1 MDHSALTG
9 KPADGQDRIAM
20 PAEWDP
26 HELTLVAWPQRED
39 AWRGTTIEAARDT
52 HAEVVAAISQFEPVL
67 LVVDPSQAADARSR
81 VPAANVEILE
91 LPIDDSWLRDSG
103 PIILSDGQGRR
114 VGVDFRFNAWG
125 EAFSPYENDAAVAS
139 RILEHLGLERIGSP
153 MVLEGGSI
161 AVDGDGLLVTTEQ
174 CLLDPSRNPDLGY
187 REIAVELVE
196 RLGAER
202 VVWLGDGL
210 LEDVDT
216 DGHVDNICAFYEPGK
231 AILQTV
237 ADESDPNWASTR
249 ENLRRLEAA
258 GIEVVQLELLPRISG
273 EDDGVV
279 VVPYTNFYVA
289 NGALIVPVGKVDPD
303 MDQEAIRRLGEL
315 YPGREAIG
323 IDGRSLALGG
333 GGIHCITQQVPAA

>member
-1 MDHSALTG
+1 
-9 KPADGQDRIAM
+9 M

-103 PIILSDGQGRR
+103 PVILSDGQGRR

-187 REIAVELVE
+187 REIAVDLVE

-258 GIEVVQLELLPRISG
+258 GIEVVQLELLPRIPG

>member
-258 GIEVVQLELLPRISG
+258 GIEVVQLELLPRIPG
-273 EDDGVV
+273 EDDGAV

>member
-1 MDHSALTG
+1 
-9 KPADGQDRIAM
+9 M

-139 RILEHLGLERIGSP
+139 RILKHLGLERIGSP

-258 GIEVVQLELLPRISG
+258 GIEVVQLELLPRIPG

>member
-1 MDHSALTG
+1 
-9 KPADGQDRIAM
+9 M

-103 PIILSDGQGRR
+103 PVILSDGQGRR

-258 GIEVVQLELLPRISG
+258 GIEVVQLELLPRIPG

>member
-139 RILEHLGLERIGSP
+139 RILKHLGLERIGSP

-258 GIEVVQLELLPRISG
+258 GIEVVQLELLPRIPG

>member
-1 MDHSALTG
+1 
-9 KPADGQDRIAM
+9 M

>member
-1 MDHSALTG
+1 MAEDNARLS
-9 KPADGQDRIAM
+9 M
-20 PAEWDP
+20 PAEWAP

-67 LVVDPSQAADARSR
+67 LVADPSQAADARSR
-81 VPAANVEILE
+81 VPAENVEVLE

-125 EAFSPYENDAAVAS
+125 EAFTPYDNDAAAAA
-139 RILEHLGLERIGSP
+139 RILDHLGLERIESR

-161 AVDGDGLLVTTEQ
+161 AVDGSGRLVTTEQ
-174 CLLDPSRNPDLGY
+174 CLLDPSRNPELGY
-187 REIAVELVE
+187 REIAAELRELLGVE
-196 RLGAER
+196 R
-202 VVWLGDGL
+202 VIWLGDGL
-210 LEDVDT
+210 IEDIDT

-237 ADESDPNWASTR
+237 ADESDVNWASTR
-249 ENLRRLEAA
+249 ENLRRLEEA
-258 GIEVVQLELLPRISG
+258 GVEVTELELLPRISG

-289 NGALIVPVGKVDPD
+289 NGALIVPVGTVDPD
-303 MDQEAIRRLGEL
+303 MDDEVLRRLGQL
-315 YPGREAIG
+315 YPGREAVG
-323 IDGRSLALGG
+323 IDGRTLALGG

>member
-1 MDHSALTG
+1 
-9 KPADGQDRIAM
+9 M

-139 RILEHLGLERIGSP
+139 RILKHLGLERIGSP

>member
-1 MDHSALTG
+1 
-9 KPADGQDRIAM
+9 M

-258 GIEVVQLELLPRISG
+258 GIEVVQLELLPRIPG
-273 EDDGVV
+273 EDDGAV

-333 GGIHCITQQVPAA
+333 GGIHCITQQVPAT

>member
-258 GIEVVQLELLPRISG
+258 GIEVVQLELLPRIPG

>member
-1 MDHSALTG
+1 
-9 KPADGQDRIAM
+9 M

-258 GIEVVQLELLPRISG
+258 GIEVVQLELLPRIPG
-273 EDDGVV
+273 EDDGAV